1 MALRVRRNCAYTDT
15 HRTAAPGGAC
25 GSAEDSPRG
34 SAVARRHVQDG
45 DCLWSIDCGDYS
57 GGDVHSVSELVLG
70 GKAQEFH
77 HFGERPVKRSSLA
90 NAGQISER
98 RWPSTGST

>member
-1 MALRVRRNCAYTDT
+1 MALRVRLNCAYTDT

-57 GGDVHSVSELVLG
+57 GGGVHSVSELVLG
-70 GKAQEFH
+70 GKGQDFH
-77 HFGERPVKRSSLA
+77 YCEQRRAKRASRENQAPIWTPLRPRNGLK
-90 NAGQISER
+90 
-98 RWPSTGST
+98 

>member
-1 MALRVRRNCAYTDT
+1 MALWVGMNWAYTDT
-15 HRTAAPGGAC
+15 DRVAARGGAC
-25 GSAEDSPRG
+25 GAAEDAPRG

-70 GKAQEFH
+70 GNAQDFH
-77 HFGERPVKRSSLA
+77 YCEQRRRKRSSLA
-90 NAGQISER
+90 NAGQIREP
-98 RWPSTGST
+98 RWPSTG